1 MEKKEE
7 LITNGNIIIINEK
20 EPSMA
25 IIPKVDFQTSK
36 ISNIFKRIKKLN
48 KQFPNCNFDNC
59 SFLYEKK
66 YDLKTYKNNISLLKW
81 FKHYNIKKDEN
92 NNYIF
97 YIKKCK
103 KRYSVKP
110 KKNNKNNKSKKIV

>member
-7 LITNGNIIIINEK
+7 LITNGNIIIINEN

-25 IIPKVDFQTSK
+25 IIPKVDFQTAK
-36 ISNIFKRIKKLN
+36 ISNIFQRIKKLN

-59 SFLYEKK
+59 SLLYEKK
-66 YDLKTYKNNISLLKW
+66 YDLKTYKNNVSLLKW
-81 FKHYNIKKDEN
+81 FKHYKIKKDEN

-97 YIKKCK
+97 YIKKSK

-110 KKNNKNNKSKKIV
+110 RKNKKNKTNKVV